1 MGNTLFYRSIPVTE
15 LSPRKTGFADLDE
28 AEIYYEIAGAGHPL
42 LLLHAGV
49 TDSRMWDEQFDVF
62 ARHYQAIRYD
72 LPGFGKSRLL
82 RGPFSIHEQAASL
95 LRFLGLER
103 AHVVGISF
111 GGRIALD
118 LALARPEMVSALIL
132 VCPSVSG
139 EKPSDAVRQFGA
151 EEEALLERGDLTAAT
166 ELNLRMWVDGPRR
179 NSDQVNPA
187 VRERV
192 REMQYHAFTIP
203 MPEDIEERPLIPPAI
218 GRLAEVRAPTLIVV
232 GDYDIEEKLTLAD
245 RLASEISGAR
255 KVVVPGAAHMVTM
268 EQPDIFNRI
277 ALDFLSEQ

>member
-1 MGNTLFYRSIPVTE
+1 MTE
-15 LSPRKTGFADLDE
+15 LSPKKTGFADLDE

-49 TDSRMWDEQFDVF
+49 ADSRMWDEQFGTF

-82 RGPFSIHEQAASL
+82 RGPFSLHEQAASL
-95 LRFLGLER
+95 LRFLGAER
-103 AHVVGISF
+103 AHVAGTSF
-111 GGRIALD
+111 GGLIALD

-139 EKPSDAVRQFGA
+139 ENPSDAVRQFGA

-179 NSDQVNPA
+179 MPDQVNPA

-203 MPEDIEERPLIPPAI
+203 EPEGIEERPLIPPAI

-232 GDYDIEEKLTLAD
+232 GDYDIEEKLKLAD
-245 RLASEISGAR
+245 RLAAEISGAR
-255 KVVVPGAAHMVTM
+255 KVIVPGAAHMVTM
-268 EQPDIFNRI
+268 EQPEVFNRI
-277 ALDFLSEQ
+277 ALDFLSQQ